1 MVMIPMILP
10 RYVTPKTL
18 ASGRTAFYW
27 NCPARYRKQGSPY
40 RSAALGVDLGQKEL
54 DAAAAIWNERLDGWL
69 KEQSPLHQA
78 DNSRFATVE
87 WLVNAY
93 QRHDSFLERV
103 GSFSRDDYRR
113 VFRRVCD
120 ARITRSDGLEVRF
133 GDAKIN
139 VVGVSTAEK
148 VYHLFAETSPRTAEK
163 LVIYCKAAWKRMQ
176 PHHPDLFRT
185 DTPNPWDGVTIR
197 RRQKAVKK
205 HATRAETYRFAE
217 GALENQR
224 PELAAAAVLAFEFL
238 MRPSSISAGF
248 AAWSGYRGE
257 SAPDRIIVNHRK
269 TGQRAEH
276 PLEYIDEEGN
286 LVPLYPDAEKVLA
299 RTPRRGASIVC
310 QRSGTLFGDS
320 TRLSQDVRAMADRLA
335 MPDFTLDAARHGGMT
350 ELEERGLTEGQGRVL
365 SKHKTAT
372 AYRGYAKETDMRV
385 LEATKKRM
393 GHSEQAEKPSKIKD
407 PKNAKRR
414 KISAK
419 IQNSR

>member
-1 MVMIPMILP
+1 MILP

-276 PLEYIDEEGN
+276 PLEYIDDEGN

-310 QRSGTLFGDS
+310 QRSGRLFGDS

-335 MPDFTLDAARHGGMT
+335 MTDFTLDAARHGGMT

-393 GHSEQAEKPSKIKD
+393 GHSEQAEKPSKINA